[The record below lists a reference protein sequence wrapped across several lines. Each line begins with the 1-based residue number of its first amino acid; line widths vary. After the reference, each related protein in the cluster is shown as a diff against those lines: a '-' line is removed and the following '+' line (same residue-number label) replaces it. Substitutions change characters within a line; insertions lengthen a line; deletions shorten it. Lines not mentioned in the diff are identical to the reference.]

1 MNREIKFR
9 AWDGSQM
16 LQNFSL
22 TIHHFFGFFQGQ
34 RIDEFIQPLEGIESG
49 EPIFSNNCLT
59 KDNEEYELMQ
69 YTGLKDKNGVE
80 IYEGDILENKYE
92 DKAEATGFGIDRA
105 ETRFMG
111 GCFGWVGSLTGKHHP
126 FDETDKGYWEVI
138 GNICQHPELLTLNDL
153 TPCLE
158 R

>member
-1 MNREIKFR
+1 MEREIKFR
-9 AWDGSQM
+9 AIGDCGQSKDKM
-16 LQNFSL
+16 VYGHYYIERFRNNGEISL
-22 TIHHFFGFFQGQ
+22 IADAKGQIHSVN
-34 RIDEFIQPLEGIESG
+34 PNTL
-49 EPIFSNNCLT
+49 N
-59 KDNEEYELMQ
+59 Q

-92 DKAEATGFGIDRA
+92 DKVEATGFGIDRA